1 MPLHCLNDSIVGIDA
16 AYYLQS
22 FLAPAE
28 EPLLSAL
35 GGFPLSLEK
44 LIVRDLSN
52 LQTAGIR
59 IHFVFNGLES
69 ALKDD
74 SFGPSIAS
82 ARANADAFDTY
93 ERSLATEAIK
103 LFRTSGLNYK

>member
-1 MPLHCLNDSIVGIDA
+1 MPLHCLNDSVLGIDA

-44 LIVRDLSN
+44 IIVRDLSN
-52 LQTAGIR
+52 LQIAGVR

-103 LFRTSGLNYK
+103 LFRTSGLN